1 MSRSRFLAAVFTLAA
16 TSSMH
21 AGVPAD
27 LELVRWPNAS
37 TSFSQ
42 PIAVRH
48 AGDGSDRVF
57 VVERCGT
64 IRIVRDGA
72 VLPTPFLSVSV
83 SCGGELGLLG
93 LAFDPD
99 FKSNGTFYVSYS
111 APSGNPNLGTSAD
124 HTLARYTVTPGG
136 DVANPTGTVVMRVPD
151 LASNHNGGDLHFGHD
166 DYLYWSI
173 GDGGPQGDPN
183 GFAQCTGRKKADG
196 NPANCYNVGGSGPT
210 YYLLGKIVR
219 IDPRNTTASAP
230 ANYCAATP
238 GQPAQYSVPAGNP
251 FADAGTN
258 PNDCA
263 EVFNWGFR
271 NPFRFSFDRANGAML
286 IGDVGQNVYEEVSYQ
301 AFGSPG
307 QNFQWKM
314 CEGLHTYPGGAAGC
328 TGPVGSIPPKLD
340 YPHSGGACS
349 VTGGYIYRGPIEALQ
364 GTYIFADYCAS
375 RFWTVADANPATPV
389 WTYAVLDDTPSMSP
403 YSFGEDE
410 EGNLYVTSGSGP
422 IFQFASESSGATFAV
437 TPVAGPGGSLTP
449 PGVQNVPEGETVAFT
464 VTPDSGF
471 DIAGVTGCGGAL
483 SGSVYTTGPI
493 TADCEVNATFEAQP
507 VTFTV
512 TPSVVGGG
520 SIDPDTPQVVDEGDV
535 IAFTLTPDPD
545 FIIDSVTGCGGALAG
560 SVYTTGPI
568 DDDCDVVATFVTDK
582 DLIFENGF
590 ENQP

>member
-1 MSRSRFLAAVFTLAA
+1 MSRSRILAGIALLAAGSAIQ
-16 TSSMH
+16 

-48 AGDGSDRVF
+48 AGDGSGRVF

-64 IRIVRDGA
+64 IRIVDNGA

-99 FKSNGTFYVSYS
+99 FDSNGTFYVSYS
-111 APSGNPNLGTSAD
+111 APAGNPNLGATAD
-124 HTLARYTVTPGG
+124 HVLARYTAPVGG
-136 DVANPTGTVVMRVPD
+136 NVANPTGTVVMRVPD
-151 LASNHNGGDLHFGHD
+151 IASNHNGGDLHFGHD

-173 GDGGPQGDPN
+173 GDGGPQGDPH
-183 GFAQCTGRKKADG
+183 GFAQCTGRKKADNTPG
-196 NPANCYNVGGSGPT
+196 NCYNVSGGGPT

-219 IDPRNTTASAP
+219 IDPRSTTASAP

-251 FADAGTN
+251 FADAGTH

-271 NPFRFSFDRANGAML
+271 NPFRFSVDRANGALL

-314 CEGLHTYPGGAAGC
+314 CEGFHTYPGGAPNCAG
-328 TGPVGSIPPKLD
+328 PAGSIPPKLA
-340 YPHSGGACS
+340 YSHSGGHCS
-349 VTGGYIYRGPIEALQ
+349 VTGGYIYRGPIAELQ
-364 GTYIFADYCAS
+364 GTYIFADYCSA
-375 RFWTVADANPATPV
+375 RFWTVADTNPALPV
-389 WTYAVLDDTPSMSP
+389 WNYSVLAGTPSMSP

-410 EGNLYVTSGSGP
+410 DGNLYVTSGSGP
-422 IFQFASESSGATFAV
+422 VFLFTSESAGATFNV
-437 TPVAGPGGSLTP
+437 TPVAGAGGAITP
-449 PGVQNVPEGETVAFT
+449 SGVQVVPEGETVAFT
-464 VTPDSGF
+464 VTPNIGFVIDS
-471 DIAGVTGCGGAL
+471 VTGCGGSLA
-483 SGSVYTTGPI
+483 GSTYTTGPI
-493 TADCEVNATFEAQP
+493 TGDCTVTATFEAEI
-507 VTFTV
+507 VNFTV

-520 SIDPDTPQVVDEGDV
+520 SIDPDSPQVVVEGDTV
-535 IAFTLTPDPD
+535 EFNLTPDPT
-545 FIIDSVTGCGGALAG
+545 FVLDSVTGCDGSLAG

-568 DDDCDVVATFVTDK
+568 VGDCDVVATFVTDT

-590 ENQP
+590 ENLP